1 MKTNIPR
8 AFNLSTC
15 TIAIAAAFLANEAQ
29 AATFAISPSNVS
41 NTDTGNMTLNIGGL
55 TNGETVVVQRF
66 ADVNTNGFID
76 AADWLI
82 QQYRLTD
89 GYANMVGGVTNI
101 NIPHDV
107 TPADGAITSPQSL
120 LTAGIAPRFVGK
132 YLYKLSSPTGRFT
145 PITNLFTITNFSFGQ
160 SVSGSVRS
168 SGTNVPYA
176 GVLVFTPDPR
186 GEGLGQPIAG
196 TFANAAGLYSIQVP
210 VGTYLVWA
218 FQNGYVADLSTS
230 PLLTLGAGRAIS
242 TNLNLVPGTRTI
254 SGRVVDAGNPAIGLP
269 GILSAWNSSAGQL
282 GVHFTDTN
290 GYFNSAVTSGD
301 WRFGGDGAPFAVL
314 GYLEYEDWPG
324 VSTTTGSV
332 AGVTLA
338 VPKGTALFHGTV
350 KDGLGQPLPG
360 VFLNGIHNNW
370 SGPYSSSGTTDQSGR
385 YALTVNAGTWAV
397 EVDDA
402 NPEYSY
408 LFSPSRSANVTFSS
422 GQAVQQDFT
431 ALLATNRIT
440 GWVRLTNGTPLAGL
454 GLWAQANIGGKDYL
468 TWTRTDAAGY
478 YALPVANAVWF
489 VGINCYDGDD
499 SLDSVLGSGNYQC
512 PENQTVTIA
521 NNNGVAQFTVQP
533 PEPLHITTTTLP
545 DGRVDS
551 FYSEQLAAAGGQPA
565 YHWYLPGGTASLPPG
580 TMNLSDD
587 GILSGIPTT
596 AGTYDFWVGV
606 WDNTW
611 SVVATQQLTLT
622 ISAPTADV
630 HSYYVTKTK
639 AFLQWDAA
647 AVGLDTNGWPFIAT
661 LGIIQSS
668 LGAVPIA
675 NVTFPTSTVKALPTG
690 GSALELQL
698 REFFP
703 NEAAFD
709 AAYPVGNYTFTLFG
723 VHDGLRSPVL
733 TLPAS
738 SYPNAPR
745 VSNFGP
751 AQSVNPAQ
759 SFLLQWDAFSGGGA
773 NDNIWVVITDA
784 GGQPVFS
791 TPNPSADHEGALR
804 GTATSVAIPAGT
816 FQLGQTYQGR
826 LHFLKY
832 ISVDT
837 TQYPGAVG
845 VTMATTLTSFPL
857 ATLSSAPRLSLP
869 AKPSTNEF
877 RFLVQGIAGQ
887 NYTIEGSS
895 NLVHWNL
902 IRITNAP
909 TDSFTVLLNHAT
921 NSHGFFRVKLGP

>member
-8 AFNLSTC
+8 AFILSTC
-15 TIAIAAAFLANEAQ
+15 VIAIAAAFLANQAQ
-29 AATFAISPSNVS
+29 AVTFAVSPSTVS
-41 NTDTGNMTLNIGGL
+41 NTDLSNVTLNIGGL

-66 ADVNTNGFID
+66 ADVNTNGVID
-76 AADWLI
+76 VADWLI

-120 LTAGIAPRFVGK
+120 LTAGIAPRFVGR
-132 YLYKLSSPTGRFT
+132 YLYKLSSPTSRFP
-145 PITNLFTITNFSFGQ
+145 PITNLFTITNFTFSQSF
-160 SVSGSVRS
+160 SGSVRS

-186 GEGLGQPIAG
+186 GERLGQPIAG

-210 VGTYLVWA
+210 PGPYLVWA
-218 FQNGYVADLSTS
+218 FQRGYVADLSTS
-230 PLLTLGAGRAIS
+230 PVLTLNAGGTIS

-254 SGRVVDAGNPAIGLP
+254 SGRVVDAANNAIGLP

-290 GYFNSAVTSGD
+290 GYFNCAVTSGD

-338 VPKGTALFHGTV
+338 VPKATAVYYGSV
-350 KDGLGQPLPG
+350 KDNLGNPLVGIDIDAGGNVFESAAQTDANGNYVTG
-360 VFLNGIHNNW
+360 VLGD
-370 SGPYSSSGTTDQSGR
+370 GT
-385 YALTVNAGTWAV
+385 YWWV
-397 EVDDA
+397 EVSNDVNSRDGRPTMYVFSQA
-402 NPEYSY
+402 NS
-408 LFSPSRSANVTFSS
+408 SAMTS
-422 GQAVQQDFT
+422 GQAIRRDFT
-431 ALLATNRIT
+431 GLLATNHLS
-440 GWVRLTNGTPLAGL
+440 GHVSFNGNPVGGVYVWAFAIINGL
-454 GLWAQANIGGKDYL
+454 NYQTDTHTDPNGDYSL
-468 TWTRTDAAGY
+468 N
-478 YALPVANAVWF
+478 VANGNWT
-489 VGINCYDGDD
+489 VGLACSDDDD
-499 SLDSVLGSGNYQC
+499 SLDSILGQGNYQC
-512 PENQTVTIA
+512 PANQTVTIV
-521 NNNGVAQFTVQP
+521 NNNGVAQFPVQP

-545 DGRVDS
+545 DGTVDS

-606 WDNTW
+606 WDSTW
-611 SVVATQQLTLT
+611 SVVVTQQITLT

-630 HSYYVTKTK
+630 QSYYVTKTK

-661 LGIIQSS
+661 VGIIQSS

-675 NVTFPTSTVKALPTG
+675 NVTFPTSTVKALPAG
-690 GSALELQL
+690 SSALELRL

-723 VHDGLRSPVL
+723 VHDGLQSPVL

-759 SFLLQWDAFSGGGA
+759 SFLLQWDAFSGAGA

-791 TPNPSADHEGALR
+791 TPNPSADHESALS
-804 GTATSVAIPAGT
+804 GTATSVTIPAGT
-816 FQLGQTYQGR
+816 LQFDRTYQGR
-826 LHFLKY
+826 IIFFKVLG
-832 ISVDT
+832 VDT

-845 VTMATTLTSFPL
+845 VTMATTLTTFPL

-869 AKPSTNEF
+869 AKPSVSEF

-909 TDSFTVLLNHAT
+909 ADVFPVLLNRAT